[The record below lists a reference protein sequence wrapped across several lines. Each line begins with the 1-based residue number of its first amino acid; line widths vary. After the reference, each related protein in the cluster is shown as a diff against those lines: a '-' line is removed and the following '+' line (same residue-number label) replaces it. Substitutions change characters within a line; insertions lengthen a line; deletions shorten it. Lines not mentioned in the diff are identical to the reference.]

1 MQYIFCI
8 IAKKLWP
15 FPRIIAH
22 RGGGDCAPENTI
34 LGIETGKRYG
44 IPAVEFDVMLS
55 KDDVPML
62 MHDEILERTVTD
74 SSLIGTVFNSL
85 NSKELQTI
93 NVGKYFNSN
102 DTTTFIPTFEE
113 VLEYCLK
120 EQIFMNIEIKPAEG
134 KDIITSRIVAE
145 KTLQY
150 YSHLAEVGVAP
161 MFSSFSFDALKVAK
175 ETAPSIPRG
184 YLIHEPLD
192 TVPNW
197 KEQASELE
205 VTALH
210 LNHEHL
216 TRSLVEEIKSMK
228 YGIFVYTVNTIERA
242 RELLSWGV
250 DCLCTDNIQD
260 FSHLALELA
269 D

>member
-1 MQYIFCI
+1 M
-8 IAKKLWP
+8 
-15 FPRIIAH
+15 
-22 RGGGDCAPENTI
+22 
-34 LGIETGKRYG
+34 LGC
-44 IPAVEFDVMLS
+44 F
-55 KDDVPML
+55 

-161 MFSSFSFDALKVAK
+161 MFSSFSCFKSSQRNC
-175 ETAPSIPRG
+175 SINSKRVS
-184 YLIHEPLD
+184 YSRTIRYS
-192 TVPNW
+192 T
-197 KEQASELE
+197 ELE
-205 VTALH
+205 RT
-210 LNHEHL
+210 
-216 TRSLVEEIKSMK
+216 S
-228 YGIFVYTVNTIERA
+228 
-242 RELLSWGV
+242 
-250 DCLCTDNIQD
+250 
-260 FSHLALELA
+260 
-269 D
+269 